1 MFEKIILTIFFI
13 IMSILFV
20 FLISM
25 AIYLFYIVIID
36 FKESFFSG
44 LFDLIFYYPILIFI
58 LKIVYKGIMML
69 YSKLTYKNI

>member
-44 LFDLIFYYPILIFI
+44 LFDLIFYYPVLLFI
-58 LKIVYKGIMML
+58 LKIIYTGIMML